1 MSPIYHIATPTA
13 LSVFVLAGV
22 ITTLCSAYVTQIM
35 CNFEMG
41 ILHFCCTKMVFLRMT
56 YRGPLCGVCGGV
68 GVGVWCGVECGVVW
82 CVVWCVVCGVVWCVG
97 VNIVRV
103 QQ

>member
-1 MSPIYHIATPTA
+1 
-13 LSVFVLAGV
+13 
-22 ITTLCSAYVTQIM
+22 M

-56 YRGPLCGVCGGV
+56 YRGPLCGMCGGV
-68 GVGVWCGVECGVVW
+68 GVGVW
-82 CVVWCVVCGVVWCVG
+82 CGVVWCVG

>member
-1 MSPIYHIATPTA
+1 MFNESI
-13 LSVFVLAGV
+13 LSHSNTNSTEHFCSGV

-41 ILHFCCTKMVFLRMT
+41 ILLFCCTKMVFLRMT
-56 YRGPLCGVCGGV
+56 YRGPLCGMCGGV

-82 CVVWCVVCGVVWCVG
+82 CVVWCGVWG
-97 VNIVRV
+97 
-103 QQ
+103 